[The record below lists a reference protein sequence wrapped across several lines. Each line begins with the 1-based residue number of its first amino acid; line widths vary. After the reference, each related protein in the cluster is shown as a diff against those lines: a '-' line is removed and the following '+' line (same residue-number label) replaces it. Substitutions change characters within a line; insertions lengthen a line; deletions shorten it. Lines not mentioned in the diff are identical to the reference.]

1 MSEDPAQPAEEERR
15 GSEKG
20 FAFSLLAAPALVFV
34 NSIAKLDVRGAER
47 LPKTGAFVL
56 TPNHYSNFDPVI
68 VGWSVWNLG
77 RAPRFLAKA
86 SLFRVPVLGGAL
98 RLIKQVPVERTGRTS
113 AGSAL
118 GAAHDLASTGEGI
131 IVYPE
136 GTLTREPELWP
147 MRGKSGA
154 VRIALENGVPIIPLA
169 HWGTQAILPRY
180 SKRLSLFP
188 RKTVLI
194 SYGEPVNLDRFRG
207 VPLTQSVL
215 SEATELVM
223 QAITALLEDLR
234 GAKAPAER
242 WNPAA
247 HNQSEFGAL

>member
-1 MSEDPAQPAEEERR
+1 M
-15 GSEKG
+15 
-20 FAFSLLAAPALVFV
+20 AAPALVFV
-34 NSIAKLDVRGAER
+34 NSIAKLDVRGGEK

-68 VGWSVWNLG
+68 VGGSVWKLG

-86 SLFRVPVLGGAL
+86 SLFRIPVLGGAL

-136 GTLTREPELWP
+136 GTLTREPGLWP

-154 VRIALENGVPIIPLA
+154 VRIALENGVPIIPMA

-180 SKRLSLFP
+180 SKRLSVFP

-194 SYGEPVNLDRFRG
+194 AYGEPVDLDRFRS
-207 VPLTQSVL
+207 VPLTQSAL

-234 GAKAPAER
+234 GEKAPAER

-247 HNQSEFGAL
+247 HNQTEFGAL